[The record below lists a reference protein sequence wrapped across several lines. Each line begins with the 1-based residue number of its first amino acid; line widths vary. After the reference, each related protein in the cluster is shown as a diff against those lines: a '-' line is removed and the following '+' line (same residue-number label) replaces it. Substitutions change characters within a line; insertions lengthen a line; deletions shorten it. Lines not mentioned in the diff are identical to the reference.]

1 MFQVIAIEEK
11 AFGST
16 DYNKSPATQ
25 FKTSKD
31 TQVGLGILVGYIFK
45 IILTIIISMKII
57 SVLIPSYQVLPVS
70 LC

>member
-1 MFQVIAIEEK
+1 MLLQVIAIEEK

-31 TQVGLGILVGYIFK
+31 TQVGLGIFK
-45 IILTIIISMKII
+45 IILTLIISMKII
-57 SVLIPSYQVLPVS
+57 SLLIPSYQVLAVS